1 METGTNNVAKKFQKM
16 LRRSHLE
23 TAHRSIPHFGG
34 VGYNNLMNADEI
46 RTLIFSEL
54 VALGFQLNEQGEILG
69 SFTSKEEI
77 KRLHR
82 PAREESLK
90 KNSEWI
96 QRNFKKYG
104 GYFANGEEIIPHQI
118 NPILLQVRESWQSD
132 LFRLA
137 RFYWSI
143 PYSRG
148 FGRRLRF
155 LILDS
160 SNGKLIGI
168 FGFQSPPITFPVRDK
183 LFEYPPEQKEILINQ
198 TMDIFTLGALPPYN
212 RLLGG
217 KLVAMAA
224 CSNEVRKAYRLIY
237 TGRVTEMKKRVL
249 PAHLVALTTTSAFGR
264 SSIYNRLKYK
274 GELLAESIGFTNG
287 YGNFHL
293 QRLYPLFKEYLESIG
308 VDTRGGYGTGPKR
321 TWQLM
326 RLALNHLGIS
336 ADLLK
341 HGIRR
346 EAFLF
351 RLVENL
357 EEYMCGKNENPAY
370 KNLSFADLA
379 SYWKERYLL
388 PRSERV
394 DGWHHWDKQEILK
407 DITTFTATEYV
418 RNK

>member
-1 METGTNNVAKKFQKM
+1 MD
-16 LRRSHLE
+16 
-23 TAHRSIPHFGG
+23 
-34 VGYNNLMNADEI
+34 ADEI
-46 RTLIFSEL
+46 RSLIFSEL
-54 VALGFQLNEQGEILG
+54 TSSGFQLNEKGDILV
-69 SFTSKEEI
+69 SFASKEDA

-82 PAREESLK
+82 PAREEFLS
-90 KNSEWI
+90 KNLEWI
-96 QRNFKKYG
+96 QRTFRKYG
-104 GYFANGEEIIPHQI
+104 DYFANGEEIIPHQI
-118 NPILLQVRESWQSD
+118 NPVLIQVQEGWQSD

-143 PYSRG
+143 PYSHG

-168 FGFQSPPITFPVRDK
+168 FGLQSPPITFPARDR
-183 LFEYPPEQKEILINQ
+183 LFEYPAGEKELFVNQ

-217 KLVAMAA
+217 KLVAMVV
-224 CSNEVRKAYRLIY
+224 CSDEVRKAYRLIY
-237 TGRVTEMKKRVL
+237 RGRVTEMEKRVL
-249 PAHLVALTTTSAFGR
+249 PDHLVALTTTSAFGR

-274 GELLAESIGFTNG
+274 GKLLAESLGFTNG

-308 VDTRGGYGTGPKR
+308 VDTKGGYGTGPKR
-321 TWQLM
+321 SWQLM
-326 RLALNHLGIS
+326 RLALDHLDIS

-341 HGIRR
+341 HGVQR

-357 EEYMCGKNENPAY
+357 EEYMSGKNKTPIY
-370 KNLSFADLA
+370 KNLPFADLA
-379 SYWKERYLL
+379 AYWKERYLL

-394 DGWHHWDKQEILK
+394 DGWHRWDRQEVLK
-407 DITTFTATEYV
+407 DITTLTETEYA
-418 RNK
+418 RSK

>member
-1 METGTNNVAKKFQKM
+1 
-16 LRRSHLE
+16 
-23 TAHRSIPHFGG
+23 
-34 VGYNNLMNADEI
+34 MNIDEI
-46 RTLIFSEL
+46 RSLIFSEL
-54 VALGFQLNEQGEILG
+54 TSLGFQLNEQGEILV
-69 SFTSKEEI
+69 SFASKEDA

-82 PAREESLK
+82 P
-90 KNSEWI
+90 
-96 QRNFKKYG
+96 
-104 GYFANGEEIIPHQI
+104 
-118 NPILLQVRESWQSD
+118 
-132 LFRLA
+132 A

-143 PYSRG
+143 PYSHG

-168 FGFQSPPITFPVRDK
+168 FGLQSPPITFPVRDR
-183 LFEYPPEQKEILINQ
+183 LFEYPLGQKEILVNQ

-217 KLVAMAA
+217 KLVAMAVCA
-224 CSNEVRKAYRLIY
+224 NEVREAYRLIY
-237 TGRVTEMKKRVL
+237 NGRVTEMEKRVL

-274 GELLAESIGFTNG
+274 GHLLAESLGLTNG

-308 VDTRGGYGTGPKR
+308 VDTKGGYGTGPKR
-321 TWQLM
+321 SWQLM
-326 RLALNHLGIS
+326 RLALDRLDIS

-341 HGIRR
+341 HGIQR

-351 RLVENL
+351 RLVDNL
-357 EEYMCGKNENPAY
+357 GEYMCGNTQNPGY
-370 KNLSFADLA
+370 KELPFADLA
-379 SYWKERYLL
+379 THWQERYLL

-394 DGWHHWDKQEILK
+394 DGWHRWDRQDILK
-407 DITTFTATEYV
+407 DITTITETEHA
-418 RNK
+418 RSN

>member
-1 METGTNNVAKKFQKM
+1 MPNPQIGQMV
-16 LRRSHLE
+16 S
-23 TAHRSIPHFGG
+23 
-34 VGYNNLMNADEI
+34 YNNIVNADEI
-46 RTLIFSEL
+46 RALIFSEL
-54 VALGFQLNEQGEILG
+54 TALGFQLNEQGEILV
-69 SFTSKEEI
+69 SFASKEDA

-82 PAREESLK
+82 PAREEFLG
-90 KNSEWI
+90 KNLDWI
-96 QRNFKKYG
+96 QRNFRKYG
-104 GYFANGEEIIPHQI
+104 GYFADGKDIIPHQI
-118 NPILLQVRESWQSD
+118 NPVLVQVQDTWQSD

-143 PYSRG
+143 PYSHG

-160 SNGKLIGI
+160 NNGKLIGI
-168 FGFQSPPITFPVRDK
+168 FGLQSPPITFPVRDR
-183 LFEYPPEQKEILINQ
+183 LFEYPPGQKEILVNQ

-217 KLVAMAA
+217 KLVAMAVCA
-224 CSNEVRKAYRLIY
+224 NEVRSAYRLLY
-237 TGRVTEMKKRVL
+237 GGRVTEMEKRVL

-274 GELLAESIGFTNG
+274 GTLLAESLGFTNG

-308 VDTRGGYGTGPKR
+308 IETKGGYGTGPKR
-321 TWQLM
+321 SWQIM
-326 RLALNHLGIS
+326 RLALDHLGIS

-341 HGIRR
+341 HGVQR

-351 RLVENL
+351 RLIDNL
-357 EEYMCGKNENPAY
+357 DEYLCGKSQNPIY
-370 KNLSFADLA
+370 KNLPFADLA
-379 SYWKERYLL
+379 AYWKERYLL

-394 DGWHHWDKQEILK
+394 DGWHGWDKQEILK
-407 DITTFTATEYV
+407 DITTLTETAYA
-418 RNK
+418 RSK

>member
-1 METGTNNVAKKFQKM
+1 MD
-16 LRRSHLE
+16 
-23 TAHRSIPHFGG
+23 
-34 VGYNNLMNADEI
+34 ADEI
-46 RTLIFSEL
+46 RSLIFSEL
-54 VALGFQLNEQGEILG
+54 TSSGFQLNEKGDILV
-69 SFTSKEEI
+69 SFASKEDA

-82 PAREESLK
+82 PAREEFLS
-90 KNSEWI
+90 KNLEWI
-96 QRNFKKYG
+96 QRTFRKYG
-104 GYFANGEEIIPHQI
+104 DYFANGEEIIPHQI
-118 NPILLQVRESWQSD
+118 NPVLIQVQEGWQSD

-143 PYSRG
+143 PYSHG

-168 FGFQSPPITFPVRDK
+168 FGLQSPPITFPARDR
-183 LFEYPPEQKEILINQ
+183 LFEYPAGEKELFVNQ

-217 KLVAMAA
+217 KLVAMVV
-224 CSNEVRKAYRLIY
+224 CSDEVRKAYRLIY
-237 TGRVTEMKKRVL
+237 RGRVTEMEKRVL
-249 PAHLVALTTTSAFGR
+249 PDHLVALTTTSAFGR

-274 GELLAESIGFTNG
+274 GKLLAESLGFTNG

-308 VDTRGGYGTGPKR
+308 VDTKGGYGTGPKR
-321 TWQLM
+321 SWQLM
-326 RLALNHLGIS
+326 RLALDNLDIS

-341 HGIRR
+341 HGVQR

-357 EEYMCGKNENPAY
+357 EEYMSGKNKTPIY
-370 KNLSFADLA
+370 KNLPFADLA
-379 SYWKERYLL
+379 AYWKERYLL

-394 DGWHHWDKQEILK
+394 DGWHRWDRQEVLK
-407 DITTFTATEYV
+407 DITTLTETEYA
-418 RNK
+418 RSK

>member
-1 METGTNNVAKKFQKM
+1 V
-16 LRRSHLE
+16 
-23 TAHRSIPHFGG
+23 
-34 VGYNNLMNADEI
+34 NADEI
-46 RTLIFSEL
+46 RSLIFSEL
-54 VALGFQLNEQGEILG
+54 TSLGFQLNEQGEILVT
-69 SFTSKEEI
+69 FASKEDA

-82 PAREESLK
+82 PAREEFLSRNL
-90 KNSEWI
+90 EWI
-96 QRNFKKYG
+96 RRNFKRYG
-104 GYFANGEEIIPHQI
+104 DYFANGEEIIPHKI
-118 NPILLQVRESWQSD
+118 NPILVQVQEGWQGD

-143 PYSRG
+143 PYSHG

-168 FGFQSPPITFPVRDK
+168 FGLQSPPITFPVRDR
-183 LFEYPPEQKEILINQ
+183 LFEYPLGQKEILVNQ

-217 KLVAMAA
+217 KMVAMAVCA
-224 CSNEVRKAYRLIY
+224 NEVRKAYRLIY
-237 TGRVTEMKKRVL
+237 RGRVTEMEKRVL
-249 PAHLVALTTTSAFGR
+249 PARLVALTTTSAFGR

-274 GELLAESIGFTNG
+274 GELLAESLGLTNG

-308 VDTRGGYGTGPKR
+308 VDTKGGYGTGPKR
-321 TWQLM
+321 SWQLM
-326 RLALNHLGIS
+326 RLALDRLDIS

-341 HGIRR
+341 HGVQR

-351 RLVENL
+351 RLVDNL
-357 EEYMCGKNENPAY
+357 EEYMSSKNKDPIY
-370 KNLSFADLA
+370 KNLPFSDLA
-379 SYWKERYLL
+379 AYWKERYLL

-407 DITTFTATEYV
+407 DITTLTETEYV
-418 RNK
+418 RSK